1 MQFLRCGSHSAPTHS
16 AILFS
21 IYAAINN
28 NKRAHMCFGDAA
40 EHGYVG
46 RINSI
51 FVKYALRFFNG
62 TGEEKERTLEV
73 FL

>member
-1 MQFLRCGSHSAPTHS
+1 
-16 AILFS
+16 
-21 IYAAINN
+21 
-28 NKRAHMCFGDAA
+28 MCFGDAA